1 MSVYINTNLLY
12 IYVLL
17 IRNHCSWDDKSMED
31 DRFCITV
38 TVLET
43 STHGSLELD
52 AIRLVLIPFLLD
64 SPVKGKKN
72 PDSSCFV

>member
-1 MSVYINTNLLY
+1 
-12 IYVLL
+12 
-17 IRNHCSWDDKSMED
+17 MED

-38 TVLET
+38 TVLEA

-64 SPVKGKKN
+64 SPVKGKKKKKRT
-72 PDSSCFV
+72 DSSCFVSSTSCVI

>member
-1 MSVYINTNLLY
+1 
-12 IYVLL
+12 
-17 IRNHCSWDDKSMED
+17 MED

-64 SPVKGKKN
+64 SPVKGKKTRTVLVLF
-72 PDSSCFV
+72 SITVLTSCVI

>member
-1 MSVYINTNLLY
+1 
-12 IYVLL
+12 
-17 IRNHCSWDDKSMED
+17 MED